1 MSTRLTQFYER
12 SRAALRDDTIP
23 EIQRRLVAIHVVIEE
38 ATDDDRDI
46 RGWSA
51 QQLMQLMN
59 DIDEAVAAQK
69 TTRSQKARSAP

>member
-1 MSTRLTQFYER
+1 MSTRITQFYEK

-23 EIQRRLVAIHVVIEE
+23 EIQRRLVAIHSVIEE
-38 ATDDDRDI
+38 ATDDNRDI

-51 QQLMQLMN
+51 QQLMQLIN

-69 TTRSQKARSAP
+69 KTKPEEVRGSL